1 MWFLVFSVIG
11 IYLSISSAIIEDI
24 QTMQQSTPA
33 LIAFYYFD
41 FKDVSKRSVRG
52 LLASILFQLAW
63 DSGHC
68 WDVLYRLYTACRNGS
83 EQPSD
88 AALSDC
94 LKSMLELPGQV
105 PIFVVVDALDECPND
120 TGTPSPREKVLDLVK
135 DLVGSN
141 HRNLFMC
148 ITSRPEQDIQ
158 TTLNPLTSPSCRVS
172 IHEEAGQKEDINKY
186 VRDFVDT
193 DESIRRWRAED
204 RELVINT
211 LSDRAGGM

>member
-1 MWFLVFSVIG
+1 
-11 IYLSISSAIIEDI
+11 
-24 QTMQQSTPA
+24 MQQSTPS

-41 FKDVSKRSVRG
+41 FKDVSKRGVRG
-52 LLASILFQLAW
+52 LLASLLFQLAYN
-63 DSGHC
+63 SGRC
-68 WDVLYRLYTACRNGS
+68 WDVLYKLYTTCCDGS

-120 TGTPSPREKVLDLVK
+120 TGTPSPREKVLNLVK

-141 HRNLFMC
+141 HQNLFMC

-158 TTLNPLTSPSCRVS
+158 TVLNPLTSPSCRVS

-186 VRDFVDT
+186 VRAFVNA
-193 DESIRRWRAED
+193 DESMRRWRAED
-204 RELVINT
+204 KELVINT
-211 LSDRAGGM
+211 LSDRADGM